1 MIAFM
6 SWKELEER
14 AYVPYSN
21 KPKTCIV
28 QGESGKFYPGVRVE
42 NVSFPITIPAIQA
55 ACCICLADGDTPAL
69 LIVKDHQSLEQ
80 LDFWVKE
87 YGMKVNVQTK
97 IDDIAFEDPTVS
109 VSSSTVKK
117 ELITLLSKA
126 ITIHSDFPVSALLFC
141 EGAIISGSNV
151 EVSEWTK
158 GLCAERLAIAKAIS
172 YGYPVMNTMSL
183 HTLKGEFSS
192 PCGACRQ
199 VIHEHMP
206 DNQIDFH
213 HADGTLSTHYSKD
226 LLPFSFSST
235 SLTK

>member
-1 MIAFM
+1 MN
-6 SWKELEER
+6 WKELEER
-14 AYVPYSN
+14 AYVPYS
-21 KPKTCIV
+21 KQSVACIIK
-28 QGESGKFYPGVRVE
+28 GSSGKFYPGVRIE

-55 ACCICLADGDTPAL
+55 ACSFCLADEDTPKY
-69 LIVKDHQSLEQ
+69 LIVKNEQSIEQ
-80 LDFWVKE
+80 QEFWVKE
-87 YGMKVNVQTK
+87 YDLNIIIQSNINNIK
-97 IDDIAFEDPTVS
+97 FEDPS
-109 VSSSTVKK
+109 IIISSSDIKTK
-117 ELITLLSKA
+117 LISLLDKA

-141 EGAIISGSNV
+141 NEGVITGTNV
-151 EVSEWTK
+151 EVREWTK

-172 YGYPVMNTMSL
+172 YGFTLLNSMSL

-206 DNQIDFH
+206 DNQLDFH
-213 HADGTLSTHYSKD
+213 HADGTLSTHYTSD

>member
-1 MIAFM
+1 MN
-6 SWKELEER
+6 WKKLEER
-14 AYVPYSN
+14 AYVPYSQ
-21 KPKTCIV
+21 KPKACIIR
-28 QGESGKFYPGVRVE
+28 GTSGDFYPGVRME

-55 ACCICLADGDTPAL
+55 GCCICLADGDTPSE
-69 LIVKDHQSLEQ
+69 LITNGNQDLEQ
-80 LDFWVKE
+80 FDYWVKE
-87 YGMKVNVQTK
+87 FDLTVTEEL
-97 IDDIAFEDPTVS
+97 DLTDIHFKNPSIELSPADIKNKLVS
-109 VSSSTVKK
+109 
-117 ELITLLSKA
+117 LLGTA
-126 ITIHSDFPVSALLFC
+126 ITTHSDFPVSALLFC
-141 EGAIISGSNV
+141 EDGIISGSNI

-158 GLCAERLAIAKAIS
+158 GLCAERLAIVKAVS
-172 YGYPVMNTMSL
+172 YGYNHLNSMSL

-213 HADGTLSTHYSKD
+213 HADGTLSTHYTGD